1 MEFAIKIQG
10 LILAQIALME
20 SYKVANI
27 IREQQGYSL
36 AYGEEAFSDIHVEIQ
51 RLASQIVV

>member
-10 LILAQIALME
+10 LILAQFALME

-27 IREQQGYSL
+27 MREQQGYSL
-36 AYGEEAFSDIHVEIQ
+36 AYGEEAFSDIYMEIQ

>member
-10 LILAQIALME
+10 LIFAQIALME
-20 SYKVANI
+20 SYKAANI
-27 IREQQGYSL
+27 IREQQGHSL
-36 AYGEEAFSDIHVEIQ
+36 AYGEEAFSDIYTEIQ